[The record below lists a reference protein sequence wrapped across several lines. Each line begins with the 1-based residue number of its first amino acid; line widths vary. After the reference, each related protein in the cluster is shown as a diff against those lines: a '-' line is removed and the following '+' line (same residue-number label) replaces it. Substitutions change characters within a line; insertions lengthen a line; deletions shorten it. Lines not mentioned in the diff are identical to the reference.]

1 MSRLFLIV
9 ILFLSAS
16 APHGLAQVRQEPLD
30 QVLRSDPQPAR
41 QSVDDHTQ
49 GVTQRR
55 SDEQVRTGTHDSRV
69 ELAEPPWEYTSP
81 EDADILEG
89 WESRFPA
96 AAAKSPSEAGG
107 TEPSA
112 LAQAWQ
118 LYRRGNYAAASKA
131 FASLTASG
139 NRQEA
144 LNARLGLAYS
154 LIKQGRLDQAISHL
168 THLVDQGY
176 RPSETRLALNYAL
189 MQSGR
194 WSEARAQIAQLPPE
208 KRAIWEKRLL
218 EARLLKEYQSLA
230 PTAGPQA
237 LSAFLNTHAKALA
250 DCVRPDVF
258 HDIAKRLAE
267 AGASQQA
274 TEVRR
279 RLLDCPLPPDLRQGI
294 LAELMNSLPDEEA
307 LSLLQKE
314 RPGLRQAAPTSAAEL
329 DALELQLLKRRMA
342 DQMQDS
348 DGRAR
353 LAEEILKLSP
363 ADPDA
368 LSALAWYRFNRG
380 EVCRGR
386 KTLRPPGPRGP
397 RQQGLRPGPCVCA
410 P

>member
-55 SDEQVRTGTHDSRV
+55 SDAQVRTGAHDSRV

-107 TEPSA
+107 SEPSA

-131 FASLTASG
+131 FATLTASG

-154 LIKQGRLDQAISHL
+154 LIRQGRLDQAISHL

-176 RPSETRLALNYAL
+176 RPSETRLALI
-189 MQSGR
+189 M
-194 WSEARAQIAQLPPE
+194 
-208 KRAIWEKRLL
+208 
-218 EARLLKEYQSLA
+218 
-230 PTAGPQA
+230 
-237 LSAFLNTHAKALA
+237 H
-250 DCVRPDVF
+250 
-258 HDIAKRLAE
+258 
-267 AGASQQA
+267 
-274 TEVRR
+274 
-279 RLLDCPLPPDLRQGI
+279 
-294 LAELMNSLPDEEA
+294 
-307 LSLLQKE
+307 
-314 RPGLRQAAPTSAAEL
+314 
-329 DALELQLLKRRMA
+329 
-342 DQMQDS
+342 
-348 DGRAR
+348 
-353 LAEEILKLSP
+353 
-363 ADPDA
+363 
-368 LSALAWYRFNRG
+368 
-380 EVCRGR
+380 
-386 KTLRPPGPRGP
+386 
-397 RQQGLRPGPCVCA
+397 
-410 P
+410 

>member
-1 MSRLFLIV
+1 MYRLFLIV

-30 QVLRSDPQPAR
+30 QVLRSDPQEAR

-55 SDEQVRTGTHDSRV
+55 SDAQVRTGTHDSRV

-107 TEPSA
+107 SEPSA

-131 FASLTASG
+131 FATLTASD

-176 RPSETRLALNYAL
+176 RPSETRLALTHAL

-218 EARLLKEYQSLA
+218 EARLLKEVPVPGPGSRPAGVISLPGRPCQSTRRVCPA
-230 PTAGPQA
+230 GRFSRHRQTARRG
-237 LSAFLNTHAKALA
+237 
-250 DCVRPDVF
+250 R
-258 HDIAKRLAE
+258 RLA
-267 AGASQQA
+267 AGNRAATQA
-274 TEVRR
+274 PE
-279 RLLDCPLPPDLRQGI
+279 LP
-294 LAELMNSLPDEEA
+294 
-307 LSLLQKE
+307 
-314 RPGLRQAAPTSAAEL
+314 AAPGPAPGDPRRTDKLPSGRGSPVAAP
-329 DALELQLLKRRMA
+329 KRKTRA
-342 DQMQDS
+342 AA
-348 DGRAR
+348 GRADVCR
-353 LAEEILKLSP
+353 RTRRPRI
-363 ADPDA
+363 ADP
-368 LSALAWYRFNRG
+368 
-380 EVCRGR
+380 E
-386 KTLRPPGPRGP
+386 
-397 RQQGLRPGPCVCA
+397 A
-410 P
+410 PDG